1 MTTNSPKEFSTK
13 STILGMHGWSKR
25 LMNAA
30 SARNAAN
37 ADGSLSRGRQCF
49 TAHSLLSVI
58 SRAAYTTDIPPR
70 PTTKRSRY
78 RPPMRLPTAS
88 PATDGL
94 PGCVLKRDIPA
105 PDARASPDAHASPAA
120 PVNEPAD
127 APACVTA
134 VASVS
139 FTADAPVFVAANA
152 PMTVLSFV
160 PLPRGTRGCR
170 VASEPFAAATAK
182 GNPIHMCSETTPCQ
196 SLTGANV
203 ENFRLLFRHARICN
217 LPVACWAKLVIHS
230 PAPPTRTSTLFAP
243 SMTRVLCSRRLV
255 MYQRN
260 VWAGPVPR
268 QRFTCRV
275 SIPARNH
282 PQPTNTSG
290 RTATS

>member
-1 MTTNSPKEFSTK
+1 MTTNRPKEFSTK

-30 SARNAAN
+30 SARNAAS
-37 ADGSLSRGRQCF
+37 ADGSSSRGRQCF

-94 PGCVLKRDIPA
+94 PGCVLKRDTPA

-127 APACVTA
+127 APVFVTTDA
-134 VASVS
+134 LVF
-139 FTADAPVFVAANA
+139 FTADA

-196 SLTGANV
+196 SPTGANV
-203 ENFRLLFRHARICN
+203 ENFRLVFRHAHICN
-217 LPVACWAKLVIHS
+217 LPVACCAKLVIHS
-230 PAPPTRTSTLFAP
+230 PVPPARASLLFAP